1 MAGNFDIGRP
11 TEAQIKSLKELVQ
24 WLCMKYHLDPRKKG
38 VIVGHGDL
46 NDTDC
51 PGAALRKLLPQLRK
65 LPNK

>member
-1 MAGNFDIGRP
+1 MRSA
-11 TEAQIKSLKELVQ
+11 KELVR

-51 PGAALRKLLPQLRK
+51 PGKALHKKLHELRGM
-65 LPNK
+65 